1 MSTITVKAAIT
12 GVVAVRQQ
20 ISGVVTAAQ
29 PLSGVIG
36 VGGMDTR
43 PAYIGPTTVTPGD
56 ADIVL
61 DTAGCAVP
69 ENIIVE
75 KIPSNY
81 GKIIVKGNELS
92 II

>member
-20 ISGVVTAAQ
+20 I
-29 PLSGVIG
+29 SGVIG